1 MPYEIFSR
9 KVRRTGT
16 PSVTF
21 TKMARLQLNKAA
33 TVKLEKEAVEN
44 VLLLWDPD
52 LNKIALRSIS
62 KKDPRAYKV
71 KYGVKGNGAGFSAKT
86 FFDYIGLDTSETKSL
101 PLDPGEGDIL
111 FEAQI
116 PEEYF
121 AKGRQRHLV
130 LEGVKKGKTA

>member
-1 MPYEIFSR
+1 
-9 KVRRTGT
+9 
-16 PSVTF
+16 
-21 TKMARLQLNKAA
+21 MARLQLNKAA